1 MRYSTTAIVLAAM
14 AVGEAVA
21 GPTHIHK
28 HRHLHEKKSAN
39 PVDWSA
45 LDWEEM
51 GIDWSS
57 AWAKGQASKTAAAAA
72 VESTPAPAS
81 SVAAVTSVTH
91 GVVAAATSASSS
103 APAASSSSESLLDAI
118 GDQAEGL
125 VEELF
130 NKLVGC
136 SNARTAFG
144 EIVTAAGNLG
154 DNYRGNYGHPYGSNV
169 IKVSSRSHYSYT
181 AEFVNTQSKTIT
193 INIWNKVGPDLRDLS
208 GSALAP
214 QNTTLTFVLAA
225 GASQMVAFDENSQ
238 VAWAEACSET
248 AASGAYANTW
258 GEANFVKTGSGYDV
272 SAIMNRNG
280 NDYNM
285 SISSA
290 EAPHCTSDPTQNYWL
305 TATQPIGNSDG
316 SCFIAQNT
324 VTLKVVMGG
333 KM

>member
-21 GPTHIHK
+21 GPTHVHK
-28 HRHLHEKKSAN
+28 HRHLHEKKSPN

-57 AWAKGQASKTAAAAA
+57 AWAKGQASKTAAVAA
-72 VESTPAPAS
+72 VESTTAPAS
-81 SVAAVTSVTH
+81 SVASVTSVTH

-103 APAASSSSESLLDAI
+103 AHAASSASSSSESIVDAI
-118 GDQAEGL
+118 EGL
-125 VEELF
+125 F
-130 NKLVGC
+130 DKLVGC
-136 SNARTAFG
+136 SNARTVFG
-144 EIVTAAGNLG
+144 EIVSAAGSLG
-154 DNYRGNYGHPYGSNV
+154 DNYRGNYGSPYGSNV
-169 IKVSSRSHYSYT
+169 IKVSSKSSYSYT
-181 AEFVNTQSKTIT
+181 VEFENTQSKSIT
-193 INIWNKVGPDLRDLS
+193 VNIWNKVGPDLQDLS

-214 QNTTLTFVLAA
+214 KNTTLTFVLAA
-225 GASQMVAFDENSQ
+225 GASQIVAFDENSQ

-248 AASGAYANTW
+248 AASGAYATTW
-258 GEANFVKTGSGYDV
+258 GEANFVKTGSGYDM
-272 SAIMNRNG
+272 SAIMNSNG

-305 TATQPIGNSDG
+305 TATEPIGNSDG
-316 SCFIAQNT
+316 SCFIAQST
-324 VTLKVVMGG
+324 ATLKVVMGG

>member
-21 GPTHIHK
+21 GPTHVHK

-57 AWAKGQASKTAAAAA
+57 AWAKGQASKTAAAA

-91 GVVAAATSASSS
+91 GVVAAATSASASSS
-103 APAASSSSESLLDAI
+103 APAASSSSESLVDEFK
-118 GDQAEGL
+118 D
-125 VEELF
+125 LF
-130 NKLVGC
+130 DSLIGC

-144 EIVTAAGNLG
+144 EMVTAAGNLG

-193 INIWNKVGPDLRDLS
+193 INIWNKVGPDYQDLS

-214 QNTTLTFVLAA
+214 KNTTLTFALPA